1 MMKNKIC
8 KICLESK
15 PLTDFYA
22 YAKSSD
28 GFQTKCKSCDN
39 SIRAKNLQ
47 KSRTKYK
54 EVILKK
60 K

>member
-1 MMKNKIC
+1 MKNKIC

-28 GFQTKCKSCDN
+28 GFQTKCKSCDPG
-39 SIRAKNLQ
+39 
-47 KSRTKYK
+47 RT
-54 EVILKK
+54 VLS
-60 K
+60 